1 MKKKII
7 SLIIALVLFV
17 GLGFAGKAMKAF
29 DSFTQLFDEIKFNPS
44 LIITILIMFAL
55 MACVNYVLQLLFSLL
70 SGKSGRTG
78 TLATVFSSLIKYLT
92 VLIAICWM
100 LKILGLDITT
110 IFAGVGIMALILGFG
125 AESLVADVV
134 TGIFI
139 LFENQYNVGDI
150 IEVDG
155 FRGTVEKIG
164 IRTISIKD
172 TGSNIKIINN
182 SDIKNLVNRSDQ
194 ASVSVSLVGISYSTD
209 LRKVDEIMPKI
220 LERIKKSNPDVFVG
234 DVKYLGVEDLAESSV
249 NLKFVAEVKEK
260 DIFNGRRLLNKEIKN
275 SFDDEGIV
283 IAFPQIDI
291 HNK

>member
-1 MKKKII
+1 M
-7 SLIIALVLFV
+7 

-194 ASVSVSLVGISYSTD
+194 ASVAVSLVGISYSTD
-209 LRKVDEIMPKI
+209 LRKVDEVMPKI

>member
-70 SGKSGRTG
+70 STKSGRTG

-209 LRKVDEIMPKI
+209 LRKVDEVMPKI

>member
-209 LRKVDEIMPKI
+209 LRKVDEVMPKI

>member
-17 GLGFAGKAMKAF
+17 GLGFAGKAMKTF

-209 LRKVDEIMPKI
+209 LRKVDEVMPKI

>member
-134 TGIFI
+134 TGILI

-209 LRKVDEIMPKI
+209 LRKVDEVMPKI
-220 LERIKKSNPDVFVG
+220 LERIKKSNPDVFLG

>member
-194 ASVSVSLVGISYSTD
+194 ASVAVSLVGISYSTD

>member
-194 ASVSVSLVGISYSTD
+194 ASVAVSLVGISYSTD
-209 LRKVDEIMPKI
+209 LRKVDEVMPKI

>member
-7 SLIIALVLFV
+7 SLIVALVLFV

-70 SGKSGRTG
+70 STKSGRTG

-194 ASVSVSLVGISYSTD
+194 ASVAVSLVGISYSTD
-209 LRKVDEIMPKI
+209 LRKVDEVMPKI